1 MTMSQP
7 RLARAATA
15 AACVAIVLTPA
26 LEGRPAWGQSP
37 APLADQPIP
46 RREGNVYDHKSHQPT
61 EADIEAA
68 EKAANADTP
77 LPSPARR
84 DGDIENLRQ
93 EIEQLEQTYPPNF
106 PVEDPGPRR

>member
-1 MTMSQP
+1 MTMSQH

-15 AACVAIVLTPA
+15 AACIAIILAPA

-61 EADIEAA
+61 QADVEAA
-68 EKAANADTP
+68 EKAANADTSP
-77 LPSPARR
+77 PSRARR
-84 DGDIENLRQ
+84 DNDIENLRQ
-93 EIEQLEQTYPPNF
+93 EIEQLEQAYPPNF
-106 PVEDPGPRR
+106 PVEDPGRRR